1 MIEKFKSTEKSVRL
15 IESDNTLVVELD
27 RKKRKAEIKKFFED
41 NFKVKVDSVN
51 TMIKQGKKYAYVK
64 LNSKSPA
71 IDLATKFG
79 LI

>member
-1 MIEKFKSTEKSVRL
+1 MIKKFQTTEKSVRI
-15 IESDNTLVVELD
+15 IEAENTVIVEVD
-27 RKKRKAEIKKFFED
+27 RKAKKPAIKKYFEE

-51 TMIKQGKKYAYVK
+51 TLIKANKKYAYVK
-64 LNSKSPA
+64 LNAKNPA